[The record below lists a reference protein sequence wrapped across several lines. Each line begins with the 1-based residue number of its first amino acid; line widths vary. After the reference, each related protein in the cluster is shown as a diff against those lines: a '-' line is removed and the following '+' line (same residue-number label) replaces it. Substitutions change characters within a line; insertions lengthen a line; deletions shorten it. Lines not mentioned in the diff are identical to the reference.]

1 MSGQYFGFIAG
12 SYAAAILV
20 LGGMIAGAI
29 LSYRSA
35 KARLARAEALR
46 DAGTSSR

>member
-1 MSGQYFGFIAG
+1 MGGLYFGFIAG

-20 LGGMIAGAI
+20 LGAMIGGAI
-29 LSYRSA
+29 LSYRGA

-46 DAGTSSR
+46 ASEKAGR

>member
-12 SYAAAILV
+12 SYAAAILI

-29 LSYRSA
+29 LSYRGA
-35 KARLARAEALR
+35 KSRLARAEALR
-46 DAGTSSR
+46 DAEKARR

>member
-1 MSGQYFGFIAG
+1 MSGPYFGFIAG

-29 LSYRSA
+29 VSYRGA

-46 DAGTSSR
+46 DVEKAPR

>member
-20 LGGMIAGAI
+20 LGAMIVGAI
-29 LSYRSA
+29 LSYRGA
-35 KARLARAEALR
+35 KTRLARAEALR
-46 DAGTSSR
+46 DGGKAS

>member
-1 MSGQYFGFIAG
+1 MAGQYFGFIAG

-20 LGGMIAGAI
+20 LGAMIGGAI
-29 LSYRSA
+29 LSYRGA

-46 DAGTSSR
+46 DADRPAR

>member
-1 MSGQYFGFIAG
+1 MAGQYVGFIAG

-20 LGGMIAGAI
+20 LGAMIGGAV
-29 LSYRSA
+29 LSYRGA

-46 DAGTSSR
+46 DAEKSSR

>member
-1 MSGQYFGFIAG
+1 MAGPYFGFIAG

-20 LGGMIAGAI
+20 LGAMIGGAI

-35 KARLARAEALR
+35 KARLARVEGLR
-46 DAGTSSR
+46 DTKKAGR

>member
-1 MSGQYFGFIAG
+1 MSGQYFGFISG

-20 LGGMIAGAI
+20 LGAMIGGAV
-29 LSYRSA
+29 LRYRGA

-46 DAGTSSR
+46 DRETRR